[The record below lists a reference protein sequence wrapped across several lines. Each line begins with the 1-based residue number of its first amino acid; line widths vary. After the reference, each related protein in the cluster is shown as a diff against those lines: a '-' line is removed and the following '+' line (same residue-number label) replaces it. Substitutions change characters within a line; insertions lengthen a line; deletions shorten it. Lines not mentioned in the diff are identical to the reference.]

1 VDFTFDLATNQLIP
15 TNGVDEITLKWRSR
29 EPVRIH
35 FHRDGTDE
43 LLPSGFGLALYLKR
57 STTMLATCTSFTAPA
72 AATGYYTG
80 TLILNTDPLTTAFT
94 TATVLSIAAKVE
106 AHWWASG
113 ESASP
118 SISDS
123 VVSAQIVR
131 PVVAPEPSS
140 VETVTLGYEG
150 TDIKSTGET
159 GGAKYLRED
168 GDGTCSWQS
177 PSGSGDA
184 LVANN
189 LDQFASVTQTAG
201 QTLAITASTTLSGGT
216 HSGTNTGD
224 QDLSSYLTSATA
236 STTYQPLDA
245 DLTSIAGLTKAGNT
259 LKVIRVNAGETAY
272 ELATVSGGG
281 GSGDVVGPASSTD
294 NAFARFDLTTGK
306 LLQNSTATLSDVGL
320 ASLDAIQFSTAPTST
335 VGYGRAVWDTTD
347 SCLSV
352 GLNASVNAL
361 VGTDSHVQ
369 VYNDSASPMTVMQVV
384 RQSGSSGTRLKV
396 ALALAN
402 TDSNS
407 ATTIGVVAQS
417 IASNAQG
424 FIQTS
429 GLLRGVDTNA
439 FEQGDT
445 LWLSA
450 TTAGLIT
457 NVKPTA
463 PNHGVRIGYCI
474 KKAGGAGII
483 LIDILNGFE
492 LDELHDVKITGP
504 IVDNSFLTYDTT
516 SAVWINEAP
525 SAARSSIGL
534 GSVTDDAQTKAA
546 IVPNTAPTA
555 GQLLVGNAGGTAYAP
570 VSLNNDATVAS
581 TGALTLA
588 TVNSNVG
595 AFGSATQA
603 PAVTVNAKG
612 LVTAISASTITPA
625 VGSVTGL
632 GTGVATAL
640 AVNVGSAGAPVVN
653 GGALGTPSSGNLASC
668 TFPTLNQNTS
678 GYAEALKSATTTVSV
693 SAATAPTNG
702 QVLTATSGT
711 AATWQTPSGG
721 GGGKLAQLVYT
732 EDATAKSTTTSF
744 PLDDTVPTNTEG
756 VEYTELATT
765 ITPTNASSRLKID
778 VTLLASPNAVNA
790 VAAFLYKNSDS
801 AAIAGNWFSLDAGYS
816 GNVVITTVI
825 SAGST
830 SAQTFK
836 VRYGRTSGSA
846 TIYLNDTPTSYYG
859 GTMKSSMTI
868 TEILP

>member
-43 LLPSGFGLALYLKR
+43 LLPSGYGLALYLKR

-80 TLILNTDPLTTAFT
+80 TLILNTDPLTSAFA

-159 GGAKYLRED
+159 GGVKYLRED

-236 STTYQPLDA
+236 ATTYQPLDA

-281 GSGDVVGPASSTD
+281 GSGDALVANTLDQFADVTQTAGQTLAITSSTTLAGGTHSGTNTGD
-294 NAFARFDLTTGK
+294 QNLSAYLTSATASTTYQPLDADLTR
-306 LLQNSTATLSDVGL
+306 LATLSTSSMTGGSFAMSPTSQLFLVKGNSMFDG
-320 ASLDAIQFSTAPTST
+320 DATTAPGGSPGTVSLIGGNGYAESGSNYPGGDAGGISMGGGSAASGFSGGTGGNINTSGSGT
-335 VGYGRAVWDTTD
+335 YSGGN
-347 SCLSV
+347 
-352 GLNASVNAL
+352 LNLN
-361 VGTDSHVQ
+361 
-369 VYNDSASPMTVMQVV
+369 
-384 RQSGSSGTRLKV
+384 SSGTISADSVTTSAGGSLTMGT
-396 ALALAN
+396 AN
-402 TDSNS
+402 IAGGNI
-407 ATTIGVVAQS
+407 AGTI
-417 IASNAQG
+417 
-424 FIQTS
+424 
-429 GLLRGVDTNA
+429 L
-439 FEQGDT
+439 
-445 LWLSA
+445 
-450 TTAGLIT
+450 TTAGSAASLTDFPTLNQNTTGSAATLTTARTINGTSFNGSANIT
-457 NVKPTA
+457 VTAAGSTLSDTVPTTKGGTGLTA
-463 PNHGVRIGYCI
+463 IGTALQVLRTNAGATALEFATL
-474 KKAGGAGII
+474 AGGGNAQTADP
-483 LIDILNGFE
+483 LSQFAA
-492 LDELHDVKITGP
+492 
-504 IVDNSFLTYDTT
+504 TT
-516 SAVWINEAP
+516 SAQLAGVMSDET
-525 SAARSSIGL
+525 
-534 GSVTDDAQTKAA
+534 GS
-546 IVPNTAPTA
+546 
-555 GQLLVGNAGGTAYAP
+555 
-570 VSLNNDATVAS
+570 
-581 TGALTLA
+581 GALVFA
-588 TVNSNVG
+588 TSP
-595 AFGSATQA
+595 T
-603 PAVTVNAKG
+603 
-612 LVTAISASTITPA
+612 LVTP
-625 VGSVTGL
+625 
-632 GTGVATAL
+632 
-640 AVNVGSAGAPVVN
+640 
-653 GGALGTPSSGNLASC
+653 ALGTPSSGNLTSC

-693 SAATAPTNG
+693 SAATAPTSG

-721 GGGKLAQLVYT
+721 GGGKLAQLVFT
-732 EDATAKSTTTSF
+732 EDATAKSTTASF

-816 GNVVITTVI
+816 GNVIITTVI

-836 VRYGRTSGSA
+836 IRYGRTSGSA